1 MSSSDGNRDDRQE
14 GARTKTPALPAKAAN
29 QTSFGS
35 EGWGKP
41 EPRALRAGSLAQAR
55 QGDAEYTSAF
65 RLVHKASEAIDVLQE
80 RCRRLEAE
88 IRDTNE
94 RSRSEA
100 ESSERVIKDW
110 ERLANALKAQLSK
123 TEANLADAQQS
134 LKTLE
139 ERAAAAE
146 IRIQEN
152 EQRLQASD
160 LRAQEAEAR
169 AMAAEQL
176 ASQESELALSFQHT
190 IMEAF
195 GTDSRLS
202 SALAG
207 ESGH

>member
-1 MSSSDGNRDDRQE
+1 MSSLDGNKNDQQE
-14 GARTKTPALPAKAAN
+14 SSRVKPSAPPAKAAS
-29 QTSFGS
+29 QTSYGP
-35 EGWGKP
+35 EGWSRP
-41 EPRALRAGSLAQAR
+41 ESWGLRTGSLTQSR
-55 QGDAEYTSAF
+55 QSDTEYTSAF
-65 RLVHKASEAIDVLQE
+65 RLVQKASEAIDVLQE
-80 RCRRLEAE
+80 RCRRLESD

-94 RSRSEA
+94 RSKSEA

-123 TEANLADAQQS
+123 TEANLADAQQT
-134 LKTLE
+134 LKALE
-139 ERAAAAE
+139 ERAGAAE

-152 EQRLQASD
+152 EQKLQASD

-195 GTDSRLS
+195 GTGSRLS

-207 ESGH
+207 EPGH

>member
-1 MSSSDGNRDDRQE
+1 MSSLDSNKSDQQE
-14 GARTKTPALPAKAAN
+14 AARVKTPVSPAKATN
-29 QTSFGS
+29 QTSFGP
-35 EGWGKP
+35 EGWNKS
-41 EPRALRAGSLAQAR
+41 EPRALRAGSLTQAR

-80 RCRRLEAE
+80 RCRRLESD

-110 ERLANALKAQLSK
+110 ERLATALKAQLSK

-134 LKTLE
+134 LKALE

-146 IRIQEN
+146 TRIQET

-160 LRAQEAEAR
+160 LRAQEAETR

-190 IMEAF
+190 IIEAF

>member
-1 MSSSDGNRDDRQE
+1 MSTLDDNKNDQQESSRV
-14 GARTKTPALPAKAAN
+14 KTPMLPAKAVS
-29 QTSFGS
+29 QTPYGS
-35 EGWGKP
+35 EGWSRP
-41 EPRALRAGSLAQAR
+41 EPRALRSGSLAQSR
-55 QGDAEYTSAF
+55 QSDTEYTSAF
-65 RLVHKASEAIDVLQE
+65 RLVQKASEAIDVLQE
-80 RCRRLEAE
+80 RCRRLESD

-94 RSRSEA
+94 RSKSEA

-123 TEANLADAQQS
+123 TEANLTDAQQT
-134 LKTLE
+134 LKALE

-160 LRAQEAEAR
+160 LRAQEAESR

-195 GTDSRLS
+195 GTGSRLS

-207 ESGH
+207 EPGH